1 MYAELN
7 KLIKEIEITMNLA
20 MKLNDSGIKNACPFP
35 HQSKEK
41 LWLMPVK
48 FKDGKAV
55 FFLGHSFTKTF
66 LVDEA
71 SSFDHI
77 KIGDID
83 SYNPLIHLMIVHL
96 QNKSQ
101 VPPDSVIQSEI
112 YLYIPPFGEERNE
125 IGWRCTESWYT
136 LVIPEETLNTLRGKK
151 INESE
156 YEVLKESGELFK
168 RLQQKKK

>member
-1 MYAELN
+1 
-7 KLIKEIEITMNLA
+7 MNLA

-35 HQSKEK
+35 HQSKEN

-48 FKDGKAV
+48 FKGDEAV
-55 FFLGHSFTKTF
+55 FFLGHSLTKKF
-66 LVDEA
+66 LVNETR
-71 SSFDHI
+71 SFDHI

-83 SYNPLIHLMIVHL
+83 SYNPLIHLMIVNL

-101 VPPDSVIQSEI
+101 VPPDSVIQSAI
-112 YLYIPPFGEERNE
+112 YLYMPPFGEEKNE

-136 LVIPEETLNTLRGKK
+136 LIVKEEILNVLRGKN

-168 RLQQKKK
+168 RLQQKRK